1 MAELWNE
8 SKDLIQGNKLN
19 LYLSQDKKVVAYGT
33 NASVQIDT
41 ETLDTSSKFAC
52 RWSSAIGGKSNYT
65 INSDSL
71 YTATSGACS
80 FDQFVEWMVAGSQ
93 IEWYLG
99 QEVCYSGSCSE
110 NPHTLDTTKAYYNGK
125 GIITSCS
132 LECGMDDAASC
143 SITITGAGPIEK
155 NEAQIQT
162 GNPCEDND

>member
-8 SKDLIQGNKLN
+8 SQDLIQGNKLN
-19 LYLSQDKKVVAYGT
+19 LYLTSGKTVVAYGT

-52 RWSSAIGGKSNYT
+52 RWASAIGGKSNYT

-71 YTATSGACS
+71 YTTNSGACS
-80 FDQFVEWMVAGSQ
+80 FDQFIEWMVAGDQ

-99 QEVCYSGSCSE
+99 QEVKQPASVSCSE
-110 NPHTLDTTKAYYNGK
+110 NPHTLDTTKTYYNGK
-125 GIITSCS
+125 GIISSCS
-132 LECGMDDAASC
+132 LEAGMDEAVST

-155 NEAQIQT
+155 NGAQIE
-162 GNPCEDND
+162 GGGE